1 MTAPYRVPLS
11 ISFKHCDPAGIVFYP
26 RYVEMLNDVVEQWF
40 KSALRCDFATL
51 HGPRAIA
58 VPVVNLQVD
67 FKAPAHLGESLQA
80 ELVVDRLGKSS
91 LGLCIAFR
99 GPLEPDASSARLH
112 ARLTLV
118 FVQMQG
124 KRPVDI
130 PEDLRRAALP
140 FVVTPAAVNP
150 A

>member
-1 MTAPYRVPLS
+1 MTSPYKVPLS

-40 KSALRCDFATL
+40 KFGLGCDFATL

-58 VPVVNLQVD
+58 VPVVSLQVD
-67 FKAPAHLGESLQA
+67 FKAPACLGENLQA

-91 LGLCIAFR
+91 LEICVAFR
-99 GPLEPDASSARLH
+99 GPHAPDTSSVRLY

-118 FVQMQG
+118 FVQMEG
-124 KRPVDI
+124 KRPIEI
-130 PEDLRRAALP
+130 PDDLRRAVLP
-140 FVVTPAAVNP
+140 FLAAAAAAEPA
-150 A
+150 

>member
-1 MTAPYRVPLS
+1 MTNAFKVPLP

-40 KSALRCDFATL
+40 QSALGCDFATL

-67 FKAPAHLGESLQA
+67 FKAPAVLGERLQA

-99 GPLEPDASSARLH
+99 GPLVPDASSVRLY

-118 FVQMQG
+118 FVQMEG
-124 KRPVDI
+124 KRPIEI
-130 PEDLRRAALP
+130 PEDLRRAAMP
-140 FVVTPAAVNP
+140 FVVAPASVEA